1 MKPSIG
7 RIVHYCLTEQNAVE
21 IMRRRTTG
29 GSIAARIPSKE
40 WPVGAQAHI
49 GNAVNAGD
57 VYPMVI
63 VRVFPDDPVS
73 KVNGRVLLDGTD
85 EYWATSV
92 DQVVPDSSDRQGC
105 WFEPPRV

>member
-1 MKPSIG
+1 MTPSIG
-7 RIVHYCLTEQNAVE
+7 RIVHYCLTERNAAE

-29 GSIAARIPSKE
+29 ADIAARIKDE
-40 WPVGAQAHI
+40 KWPIGAQAHV

-63 VRVFPDDPVS
+63 VRVWPS
-73 KVNGRVLLDGTD
+73 ETGSVNGRVLLDGTD
-85 EYWATSV
+85 EYWTTSV
-92 DQVVPDSSDRQGC
+92 SQVIADSTDKQGC